1 MRGLHTSLAHPGARG
16 HFARMSEPVL
26 APVREVFRAIAN
38 TVVPEAAQLDAG
50 AWSEAERLIE
60 SALAVRPPGVRR
72 QIQMFIRIVEWVP
85 LARFGRRFTA
95 LDAERRTRVLLALQ
109 SSPLLLLRRGLWG
122 LRTLAFIGYYARPA
136 ARAAIGYRAD
146 ARGWEARR

>member
-1 MRGLHTSLAHPGARG
+1 MPDA
-16 HFARMSEPVL
+16 VL
-26 APVREVFRAIAN
+26 APVRDIFRAIAT
-38 TVVPEAAQLDAG
+38 TVVPEAAAFDAA

-60 SALAVRPPGVRR
+60 NALDVRPAGVRR
-72 QIQMFIRIVEWVP
+72 QIQLFIRVIEWLPVV
-85 LARFGRRFTA
+85 RFGRRFTA
-95 LDAERRTRVLLALQ
+95 LDAARRTRVLQALQ